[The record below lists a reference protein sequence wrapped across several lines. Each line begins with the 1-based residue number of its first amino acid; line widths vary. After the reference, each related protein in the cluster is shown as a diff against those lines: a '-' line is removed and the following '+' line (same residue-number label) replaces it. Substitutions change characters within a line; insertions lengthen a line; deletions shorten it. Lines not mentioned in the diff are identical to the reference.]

1 MMDARDWSR
10 DSCRFGSRVSFSDD
24 INPLELAVEVADDE
38 LVAWV

>member
-24 INPLELAVEVADDE
+24 INPLVLADDE